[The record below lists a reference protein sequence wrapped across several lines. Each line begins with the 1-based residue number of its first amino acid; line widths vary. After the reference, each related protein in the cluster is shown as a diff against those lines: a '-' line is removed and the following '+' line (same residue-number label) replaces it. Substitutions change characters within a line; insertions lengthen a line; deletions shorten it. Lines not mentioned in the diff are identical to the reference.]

1 MNQKQTNETNEIEI
15 DLGRILHAILNRAW
29 IIMIVS
35 VLGAAIMF
43 AVTRFLITPLYQS
56 SAMFYVNN
64 NSLSVGNA
72 SLSISSSDLVT
83 SRGLVD
89 SYIVILNTKETLN
102 EVIDQAGS
110 GRSYGELKG
119 MISAGAVSETEIFR
133 VTVTSPDPAEAERLA
148 DAIAEVLPDR
158 IGAIIEG
165 SSAKIVD
172 TAVQPSGPSSP
183 SYSRNVMIG
192 FILGF
197 LLSAG
202 LVVIR
207 EIFDTAIHT
216 EEDIAEVCKQP
227 VLTTVPNL
235 LTSAHGGYEYVYD
248 RDAEKKKTAVPRTPA
263 LFGDNISF
271 AASES
276 YKLLRTKL
284 QFSFSDE
291 SECRII
297 GVSSSFSGEG
307 KSLTSINLAYSLS
320 QLGNKVMLIDCDM
333 RRPTLAEKLNI
344 QKKPG
349 LSSYLTGQRNLADL
363 IQNCGIA
370 KNERA
375 FHVISAGQ
383 NPPNPVELLS
393 SVRMG
398 QMLDVLKKVYDYI
411 IFDLP
416 PVSEVSDAIA
426 VAKHTSGILLVA
438 RQNVCD
444 RSALAETVRQFEFVE
459 GKILGIVFNCVDG
472 GSGKGYYKKYYK
484 GGYRKYG
491 YRKYGYR
498 KYGYRRYG
506 YKGYYGPN
514 GRDDANKGLTDA
526 RDMKLEE

>member
-1 MNQKQTNETNEIEI
+1 MNENQKKVNNEIEI
-15 DLGRILHAILNRAW
+15 DIGRILQAVMNRAW
-29 IIMIVS
+29 LVTLVS

-43 AVTRFLITPLYQS
+43 AVTRFAITPMYQS

-89 SYIVILNTKETLN
+89 SYIVILNTKETLDL
-102 EVIDQAGS
+102 VIDEAQS
-110 GRSYGELKG
+110 SRSYSDLKG

-133 VTVTSPDPAEAERLA
+133 VTVTSPDPKEAALLA
-148 DAIAEVLPDR
+148 DAISAVLPGR
-158 IGAIIEG
+158 IGSIIEG

-172 TAVQPSGPSSP
+172 TAVEASAPSSP
-183 SYSRNVMIG
+183 SYSKNILIG
-192 FILGF
+192 FALGF

-202 LVVIR
+202 LIVIQ
-207 EIFDTAIHT
+207 EIFDTAVHT
-216 EEDIAEVCKQP
+216 EEDISETCSEP

-235 LTSAHGGYEYVYD
+235 LTSSHGGYEYSYD
-248 RDAEKKKTAVPRTPA
+248 RDAEKKKTAQPKTA
-263 LFGDNISF
+263 SLFGDNISF
-271 AASES
+271 AASEA

-291 SECRII
+291 GGCRVI
-297 GVSSSFSGEG
+297 GISSTFSGEG
-307 KSLTSINLAYSLS
+307 KSLTSVNLAYSLS
-320 QLGNKVMLIDCDM
+320 QLNNNRVILIDCDM

-349 LSSYLTGQRNLADL
+349 LSSYLSGQSKLTEL
-363 IQNCGIA
+363 IQNCGFP

-375 FHVISAGQ
+375 FHVITAGQ

-393 SVRMG
+393 SVRMD
-398 QMLDVLKKVYDYI
+398 QMLEILKKNYDYI

-426 VAKHTSGILLVA
+426 VAKKTDGILLVA

-444 RSALAETVRQFEFVE
+444 RNALVDTVRQFQFVD
-459 GKILGIVFNCVDG
+459 GRILGIVFNCVDG
-472 GSGKGYYKKYYK
+472 SNGGYYKKYYK
-484 GGYRKYG
+484 GSYRKYG
-491 YRKYGYR
+491 KGYYRYGRYRKY
-498 KYGYRRYG
+498 YRRGY
-506 YKGYYGPN
+506 YKGAYGRAVQN
-514 GRDDANKGLTDA
+514 QGLKDPQ
-526 RDMKLEE
+526 DMISEE